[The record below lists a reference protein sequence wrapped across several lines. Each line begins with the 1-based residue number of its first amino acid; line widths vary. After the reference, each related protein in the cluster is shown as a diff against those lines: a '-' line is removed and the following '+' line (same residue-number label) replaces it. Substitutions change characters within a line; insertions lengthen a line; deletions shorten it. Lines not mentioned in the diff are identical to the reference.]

1 MVRKNKKITAAI
13 LIIGNEILS
22 GRTKDQN
29 VSYLASWLNNN
40 LGIKTEEVRII
51 PDIEKTIIKNI
62 STLRKKYNYVLTT
75 GGIGPTHDDITAKSI
90 SKALKVKY
98 NYNREAF
105 NILEK
110 YYGKKNFNSGR
121 KKMARMPSGSKLIY
135 NPSSIAPGF
144 IIKNV
149 ICLPGIPSIIRSM
162 IDNLKNYLKPGSK
175 TYSLTINMIAV
186 ESKIAKE
193 LSVIQKKYKKFV
205 DIGSYPFFR
214 LGKVGVAVVTR
225 SVKKKLLQSCH
236 KEIIKMIR
244 KKKIKIFTRI

>member
-1 MVRKNKKITAAI
+1 MVRKNKKVTAAI

-29 VSYLASWLNNN
+29 VSYLASWLNNS

-75 GGIGPTHDDITAKSI
+75 GGIGPTHDDITAASI

-110 YYGKKNFNSGR
+110 YYGKKNFNKGR

-135 NPSSIAPGF
+135 NPSSTAPGF
-144 IIKNV
+144 IIKNI
-149 ICLPGIPSIIRSM
+149 ICLPGVPSIIRSM

-244 KKKIKIFTRI
+244 KKKIKTFTRI